1 MIESEEWITREDE
14 RCRTERI
21 ARLNWLV
28 SIAPPDGMWV
38 FHGAPITKYLFEE
51 ARYSFV
57 YSQFLATIVLGFAFI
72 EHTLAALFYASGR
85 DDLERANVSLLL
97 KESLNCGWLT
107 QDEFDKLNQA
117 KKIRN
122 PVTHFRKPLNE
133 DTIEFRSVI
142 NNEVHYSIIEEDAR
156 NVMKGVFHLL
166 SRVAP

>member
-1 MIESEEWITREDE
+1 MIESEEWITQEDE
-14 RCRTERI
+14 RCRTDRI

-28 SIAPPDGMWV
+28 SITPPDEMWV

-51 ARYSFV
+51 ARYS
-57 YSQFLATIVLGFAFI
+57 YIYAQFLATIVLGFAFI

-97 KESLNCGWLT
+97 KEALNCDWLT
-107 QDEFDKLNQA
+107 QDEFDKLDQA
-117 KKIRN
+117 KKTRN

-142 NNEVHYSIIEEDAR
+142 NNEIHYAIIEEDAR
-156 NVMKGVFHLL
+156 NVLKSVFHLL
-166 SRVAP
+166 KRVSP